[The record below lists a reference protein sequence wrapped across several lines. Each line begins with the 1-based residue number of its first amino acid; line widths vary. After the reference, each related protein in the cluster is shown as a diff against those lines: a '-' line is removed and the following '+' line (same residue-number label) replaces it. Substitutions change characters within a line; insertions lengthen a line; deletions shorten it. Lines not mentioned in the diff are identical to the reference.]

1 MTRPALENFPWPDS
15 GHVAQMEKAA
25 SPDVSTML
33 DCLLTFWFLASFQR
47 VVHSP
52 PVVTLC
58 GLPCAAEAYMAD
70 HRGQG
75 FPPDIP
81 TWVTRCTVS
90 LPLAGCPIH
99 VSAASRGASRILIVS
114 PEPRVFGTPSKVPCP
129 PAKLAAALQK
139 ANSLSPQSRLHTL
152 FRRG

>member
-1 MTRPALENFPWPDS
+1 MFPQCLIVYSRFGSSPAFNE
-15 GHVAQMEKAA
+15 
-25 SPDVSTML
+25 
-33 DCLLTFWFLASFQR
+33 SFT
-47 VVHSP
+47 
-52 PVVTLC
+52 VVTLC

-81 TWVTRCTVS
+81 TWVTGCTVS
-90 LPLAGCPIH
+90 LPLAGCPVH
-99 VSAASRGASRILIVS
+99 VSAASRGASRILNVS
-114 PEPRVFGTPSKVPCP
+114 PEPRVFGTLSKVPCP

-139 ANSLSPQSRLHTL
+139 ANSLSRQSRLHTL